1 MIEYQVLDETS
12 VWQCHRAMSPREF
25 SRTIARLGMS
35 QAGAGRY
42 LGVSER
48 TAYRYAK
55 GETDIPAAQVL
66 LLRALVALDIKPL
79 VPRWTRREWR
89 DGDTSS
95 EASVQDR

>member
-12 VWQCHRAMSPREF
+12 VWHCHRAMSPREF

-35 QAGAGRY
+35 QAGTGRY

-66 LLRALVALDIKPL
+66 LLRALVAFNIKPL
-79 VPRWTRREWR
+79 VPRWTRH
-89 DGDTSS
+89 DN
-95 EASVQDR
+95 